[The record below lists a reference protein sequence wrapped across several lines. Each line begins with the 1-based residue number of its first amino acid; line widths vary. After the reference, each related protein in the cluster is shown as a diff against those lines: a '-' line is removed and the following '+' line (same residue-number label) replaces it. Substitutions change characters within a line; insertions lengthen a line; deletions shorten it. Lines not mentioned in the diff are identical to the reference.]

1 MNSLSSHRN
10 FTYFIEILRTFM
22 PDLSSIP
29 RETPMGPLTIAE
41 LDKLYVKAFSTPK
54 SKKLS
59 KEVKN
64 IFMVLIRILERMFKK
79 AYMEFVISLNL
90 NIKSL

>member
-1 MNSLSSHRN
+1 
-10 FTYFIEILRTFM
+10 M

-29 RETPMGPLTIAE
+29 QETPIGPLTIEE
-41 LDKLYVKAFSTPK
+41 LEKLYKEAFSTPK

-64 IFMVLIRILERMFKK
+64 VFMVLIRILERMFKK
-79 AYMEFVISLNL
+79 AYLDFVISLNL
-90 NIKSL
+90 NIK